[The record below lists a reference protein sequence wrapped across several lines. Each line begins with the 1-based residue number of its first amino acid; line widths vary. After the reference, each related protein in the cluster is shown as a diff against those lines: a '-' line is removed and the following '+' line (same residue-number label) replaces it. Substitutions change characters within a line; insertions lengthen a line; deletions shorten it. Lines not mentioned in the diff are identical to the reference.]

1 MSDYNFTDTTSNSIK
16 EQEPK
21 YEAKLD
27 SYYNKINILAKETE
41 LENIKLI
48 FHKFQKNWKF
58 NLQNTYH
65 FNHDIERVWIIS
77 NHFDILVVLSN
88 DGHFPCINIKGK
100 DTFNV
105 GNIFKGN
112 LYKKIPFI
120 ARVEKIVN
128 LPEIKEI
135 EWLFYSIDDN
145 CFFSVKLS
153 LYKLIEDNST
163 IILKESKYE
172 KKLNNLDDELLDFN
186 SNKIFKSINE
196 LLDHESINLLK
207 YESGIIKGKMEDIYN
222 IISDYNKISAIAPNN
237 QIIPNINLKDLKLN
251 EKKQVSIIGKNGVQ
265 KIDILLKYKEIN
277 PGWNKWTLALE
288 ISGGEP
294 KKIGRKFLLF
304 QLTKINNFECQLIM
318 LTKYHDPVNSKE
330 LNECNKRKKYLI
342 MSLKDYFENFYS
354 PDIKI

>member
-21 YEAKLD
+21 YESKFD
-27 SYYNKINILAKETE
+27 SYYNKINISAKETE

-120 ARVEKIVN
+120 YRKRRRGSRYPPKEMRWGESPRKI
-128 LPEIKEI
+128 
-135 EWLFYSIDDN
+135 
-145 CFFSVKLS
+145 
-153 LYKLIEDNST
+153 
-163 IILKESKYE
+163 
-172 KKLNNLDDELLDFN
+172 
-186 SNKIFKSINE
+186 
-196 LLDHESINLLK
+196 
-207 YESGIIKGKMEDIYN
+207 
-222 IISDYNKISAIAPNN
+222 
-237 QIIPNINLKDLKLN
+237 
-251 EKKQVSIIGKNGVQ
+251 
-265 KIDILLKYKEIN
+265 
-277 PGWNKWTLALE
+277 
-288 ISGGEP
+288 
-294 KKIGRKFLLF
+294 
-304 QLTKINNFECQLIM
+304 
-318 LTKYHDPVNSKE
+318 
-330 LNECNKRKKYLI
+330 
-342 MSLKDYFENFYS
+342 
-354 PDIKI
+354 